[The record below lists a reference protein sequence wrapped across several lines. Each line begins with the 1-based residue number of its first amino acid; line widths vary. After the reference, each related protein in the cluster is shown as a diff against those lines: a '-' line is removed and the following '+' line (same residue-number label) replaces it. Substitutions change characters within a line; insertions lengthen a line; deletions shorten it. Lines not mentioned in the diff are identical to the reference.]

1 MTLPSPPEAGAMQR
15 ARTLLELRRPADAER
30 ELRGV
35 LAEAP
40 EHATAHAY
48 LAVALDAQRRHGEAI
63 AEAHE
68 AVRLAPEHWFTHY
81 VAAQVYKGA
90 GLLGEAIAAAR
101 ASLALSPEEALT
113 WEVLAR
119 AHLQAGQWRETAEA
133 AGRGLAVDPE
143 ESDLASLLALALA
156 GLGDGAQARATA
168 SRAIALSPESTL
180 AHLAYGQAALAAGDP
195 AEAASAFREVL
206 SLDPGFDTARG
217 LLLTALK
224 QRNPVYR
231 TLTRLR
237 ERFFGRGWLVLLL
250 PAMPALIVVFVLIA
264 LLHWGAWV
272 AEAFTTLRLARGK
285 ATRLMFASG
294 DARVAALC
302 CALPVAGAAV
312 LAAGAAVGLEALATA
327 GGALMA
333 MVTPVQEAGHTG
345 SPRGRKVLYGW
356 SALLAV
362 AAVAAVLLSAAP
374 MALLTAYAALSTIW
388 IAAGVRRFLGT

>member
-1 MTLPSPPEAGAMQR
+1 MTMPSAPVAGAIQR
-15 ARTLLELRRPADAER
+15 ARALLELSRPADAER

-48 LAVALDAQRRHGEAI
+48 LAVALDAQSRGAEAV

-81 VAAQVYKGA
+81 IAAQVHRGA
-90 GLLGEAIAAAR
+90 NRLPEAVAAAR

-119 AHLQAGQWRETAEA
+119 AHLQAGQWREAAEA
-133 AGRGLAVDPE
+133 AGRGLAVAPE
-143 ESDLASLLALALA
+143 ESDLASLLALALSS
-156 GLGDGAQARATA
+156 LGDAAQARETA
-168 SRAIALSPESTL
+168 SRAVALSPENPL

-195 AEAASAFREVL
+195 GEAASAFREVL
-206 SLDPGFDTARG
+206 RLNPGFDTARG

-231 TLTRLR
+231 VLSRLR

-250 PAMPALIVVFVLIA
+250 PAMPGLIAAFVLIA

-285 ATRLMFASG
+285 TTRLLFASG
-294 DARVAALC
+294 DVRQAALC
-302 CALPVAGAAV
+302 CGLPVAGAVVLTLGAV
-312 LAAGAAVGLEALATA
+312 TGLEAVATA
-327 GGALMA
+327 GGAVMA
-333 MVTPVQEAGHTG
+333 LVTPVQEAAHTG
-345 SPRGRKVLYGW
+345 SRRARKLLYGW
-356 SALLAV
+356 SVLLAV
-362 AAVAAVLLSAAP
+362 AVAASVPLSSAP
-374 MALLTAYAALSTIW
+374 MALLTAYAALATIW